1 MKEEKTE
8 HKEGS
13 NDTADKKQP
22 GFAREMISWIILF
35 IIACGI
41 ALVINRFILANTTVP
56 TGSMEPTIMAGD
68 RLFGFR
74 LSYKFSDPERGDII
88 IFKFPDNEEEN
99 YIKRIIGL
107 PNETV
112 EIKHGVTYVNG
123 EILDESEYL
132 TVTPLDLNFGPFEVP
147 EDSYF
152 VMGDNRN
159 NSWDAR
165 FWKNTYVHKDK
176 IVGKAV
182 LKYYRKI
189 ERLS

>member
-1 MKEEKTE
+1 MKEEKLE
-8 HKEGS
+8 HKEAS
-13 NDTADKKQP
+13 NDTTDKKQP
-22 GFAREMISWIILF
+22 GFAREMFSWIILF